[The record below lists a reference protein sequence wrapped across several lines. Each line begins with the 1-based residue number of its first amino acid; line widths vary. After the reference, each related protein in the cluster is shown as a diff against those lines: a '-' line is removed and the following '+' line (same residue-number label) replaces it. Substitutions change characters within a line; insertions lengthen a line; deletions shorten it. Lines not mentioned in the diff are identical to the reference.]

1 MYEYLDRRYALAL
14 YQVGEEKGKVE
25 EYLHDLREICDLIE
39 NNSDFYEVIKHPQ
52 ISTSKKKSTFVN
64 IFKGKIDEELLAF
77 LLILIEKDRILYLK
91 EKLNE
96 MEKIH
101 LERNNTLIA
110 KVKSVI
116 PLTEEQCGKLIEN
129 LQNRYDKKVVLQEE
143 IDKSIIGGLYVRVG
157 NDVIDGT
164 LKSKLDEMKALML
177 KRE

>member
-14 YQVGEEKGKVE
+14 YQVAEEQGKVE
-25 EYLHDLREICDLIE
+25 EYMQDLREICDLID
-39 NNSDFYEVIKHPQ
+39 NNTDFHEVIKHPQ
-52 ISTSKKKSTFVN
+52 ISTTKKKKLFTNV
-64 IFKGKIDEELLAF
+64 FKDNIDEELLSF

-91 EKLNE
+91 EKLNQ

-101 LERNNTLIA
+101 LERNNTVIA

-116 PLTEEQCGKLIEN
+116 PLTKDQVNKLKGN
-129 LQNRYDKKVVLQEE
+129 LEKKYDKNIILEQE

-164 LKSKLDEMKALML
+164 IKLKLDEMKALML